1 MGELVPILVVMAVVL
16 VIVVSL
22 YARKGLNLK
31 QVVKPVEE
39 MDMVERI
46 KIPLNPVRTRA
57 LISKLA
63 AAVEEAEKSKKPTSV
78 IVDHPDT
85 DDRIIRF
92 IVSKDNA

>member
-1 MGELVPILVVMAVVL
+1 MGELIPVLAVMAIVL

-46 KIPLNPVRTRA
+46 KIPLNPVRTRT
-57 LISKLA
+57 LMSKLTA
-63 AAVEEAEKSKKPTSV
+63 ALEEVENSKFKAKTV
-78 IVDHPDT
+78 VVDHPDT

-92 IVSKDNA
+92 VISKE

>member
-1 MGELVPILVVMAVVL
+1 MGELIPVLAVMAIVL

-46 KIPLNPVRTRA
+46 KIPLNPIRTRT
-57 LISKLA
+57 LMSKLTA
-63 AAVEEAEKSKKPTSV
+63 ALDEVEKSKKPTSV

-85 DDRIIRF
+85 DDRILRF
-92 IVSKDNA
+92 DISKE